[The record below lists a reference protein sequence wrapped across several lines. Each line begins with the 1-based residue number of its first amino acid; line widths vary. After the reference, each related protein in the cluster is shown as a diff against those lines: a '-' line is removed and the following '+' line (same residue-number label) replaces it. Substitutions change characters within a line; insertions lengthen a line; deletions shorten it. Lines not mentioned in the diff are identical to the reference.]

1 MSKSLKNLFTD
12 QESRKLAR
20 RVLKEHVL
28 PYKGR
33 FLIAVAFMIL
43 AAAANATIPF
53 LLKPVFDDIFIRGDE
68 TLLWI
73 ICLAVFLS
81 LTLRGAASYGES
93 VTMANLGQRIVSDV
107 QNRMFKHLI
116 HADLS
121 FFHRTSSGE
130 LISRFNNDIS
140 QMRSSVSNAIV
151 GFGKDSFGLIFLVG
165 MMFYRDWFLACIAFL
180 VLPLLV
186 HPISKIGKKIRNV
199 TGNTQGELAKL
210 TSHLSQVFQ
219 GVRTVKAYGC
229 ENHETE
235 RVQVLTHKILYLLT
249 KASRIRSASHPVV
262 EILAGVTATAVI
274 AYGGWQVIHGART
287 AGDFIS
293 FTGALFLTYEPIKRL
308 SNLNSTL
315 QEGLAAAARVFKF
328 IDLPIAIGNTPHA
341 QEVPS
346 IQGTISFQNVSFQY
360 IPERKALDQ
369 LSFTIQAGTTVAF
382 VGPSG
387 SGKSTLVNLI
397 PRFYD
402 VDDGV
407 IAIDHRP
414 IKDFTLKSLRDH
426 ISLVSQD
433 ITLFDDT
440 ILNNIL
446 YGNLKAREE
455 DVINAAKAAAA
466 HDFIN
471 DLPLGYQTIIGEN
484 GVKLSG
490 GQRQRLAIAR
500 AMLKNAPI
508 LLLDEATSA
517 LDTHSERQVQEA
529 LNTLMV
535 GRTTLIVAHRLSTI
549 IHADQIH
556 VLDNGKIIE
565 SGRHEDL
572 LTQEGGAYA
581 QLWQAQRHHQTQ
593 EEAA

>member
-1 MSKSLKNLFTD
+1 MSKSLKKFFTD
-12 QESRKLAR
+12 QGSRKLAV
-20 RVLKEHVL
+20 RVLKEHVM
-28 PYKGR
+28 PYKAR
-33 FLIAVAFMIL
+33 FFVAVCFMIL
-43 AAAANATIPF
+43 AAAANSFIPF
-53 LLKPVFDDIFIRGDE
+53 LLKPVFDDIFVRGDE
-68 TLLWI
+68 NLLWL
-73 ICLAVFLS
+73 ICLAVFLA

-93 VTMANLGQRIVSDV
+93 VTMANLGQRIVCDV
-107 QNRMFKHLI
+107 QNRLFKHLM

-151 GFGKDSFGLIFLVG
+151 GLGKDSFSLIFLVAL
-165 MMFYRDWFLACIAFL
+165 MFYRDWFLACIAFL

-199 TGNTQGELAKL
+199 TGNTQGELARL
-210 TSHLSQVFQ
+210 TSHLSQVFL
-219 GVRTVKAYGC
+219 GIRTVKAYGR
-229 ENHETE
+229 EAYETQ
-235 RVQVLTHKILYLLT
+235 RVAGLTNTILTLFT

-262 EILAGVTATAVI
+262 EILAGITATAVI

-308 SNLNSTL
+308 SNLNATL

-328 IDLPIAIGNTPHA
+328 IDLPIAIDDTPQA
-341 QEVPS
+341 QDVPS
-346 IQGTISFQNVSFQY
+346 IQGHITFDQVSFSY
-360 IPERKALDQ
+360 TTERKALDH
-369 LSFTIQAGTTVAF
+369 LHFTIEAGTTVAF

-397 PRFYD
+397 PRFYE
-402 VDDGV
+402 VDEGCIYIDG
-407 IAIDHRP
+407 RP
-414 IKDFTLKSLRDH
+414 LKDFTLKSLRGH
-426 ISLVSQD
+426 IGLVSQE
-433 ITLFDDT
+433 ITLFNDT
-440 ILNNIL
+440 IFNNIL
-446 YGNLKAREE
+446 YGNLNAREE
-455 DVINAAKAAAA
+455 DIISAAQAAAA
-466 HDFIN
+466 HEFIVS
-471 DLPLGYQTIIGEN
+471 LPQGYQTIVGEN

-529 LNTLMV
+529 LNTLMR

-549 IHADQIH
+549 THADQIH
-556 VLDNGKIIE
+556 VLEQGKIIE
-565 SGRHEDL
+565 SGCHEEL
-572 LTQEGGAYA
+572 LAKGDGAYA
-581 QLWQAQRHHQTQ
+581 RLWQAQLLQPSQ